1 VSDEKSSQGR
11 SRAVRRTSL
20 RALLW
25 AAGATLLHG
34 AFASTLGACSA
45 ADPSASGDLG
55 VGAGGTAAG
64 GTGAGASGGSLSIG
78 GGTGG
83 GGGSSGTG
91 TGGSTGGSA
100 GMEMPPPPEQ
110 ELESAF
116 EAPVATDRYVW
127 TANPSTGRVAL
138 IGAHDLSVRL
148 AEAGSAPTTVAALP
162 GDEDVDAAL
171 VLNRGSDDATI
182 LRVGADGEIRS
193 TRLTT
198 HAGANAVEVSP
209 QGKWAIVWTNAALF
223 AEGALDSTDGLQDV
237 TVVKLGEVPETTELS
252 VGYRPSQFT
261 FDADEEHA
269 FAVTEPGL
277 TVINLE
283 GEPTPE
289 SLIAL
294 TDDVVTD
301 QAARDVNVTPDGRRA
316 VVRVEGERSLGVVEL
331 ATGTRQ
337 SLDLGGFVTDLD
349 LAADGSRAFAI
360 ADGELVV
367 VPIPPGDADPST
379 FARASA
385 PGEVARSVSLSPD
398 ASLALVYSN
407 AESNPYLGILS
418 SGGDWTEFEAR
429 AVDLKAPVRAAF
441 ASPNAQHGIA
451 FQATAAG
458 STKGGAFSIVSA
470 QIDRAP
476 KVIGTDAAPFA
487 LAFSPDGEDA
497 VIATRDLTKKSYGM
511 YLVHLA
517 RLEQIFVKLS
527 SPPLAAGIVPN
538 ANRAFVA
545 QAHPEGRITFVDLDD
560 GSQHTLTGFE
570 LAAEVTQ

>member
-1 VSDEKSSQGR
+1 LLL
-11 SRAVRRTSL
+11 A
-20 RALLW
+20 ALAML
-25 AAGATLLHG
+25 GHG
-34 AFASTLGACSA
+34 VLASTLGACSGDMSSPA
-45 ADPSASGDLG
+45 QGLGSDSEGTGGSSSGS
-55 VGAGGTAAG
+55 GARGGTINNSTG
-64 GTGAGASGGSLSIG
+64 GTT

-83 GGGSSGTG
+83 SASMSGG
-91 TGGSTGGSA
+91 TGGTGGT
-100 GMEMPPPPEQ
+100 GQPVETPPPPEQ

-148 AEAGSAPTTVAALP
+148 AEAGIAPTTVAALP
-162 GDEDVDAAL
+162 GNQDEDTAI

-182 LRVGADGEIRS
+182 LRVGADGEIHS
-193 TRLTT
+193 TTLMT
-198 HAGANAVEVSP
+198 HSGANAVEVSP
-209 QGKWAIVWTNAALF
+209 QGKWVIVWTNAA
-223 AEGALDSTDGLQDV
+223 ALDATLLDPTDGLQDV
-237 TVVKLGEVPETTELS
+237 TVVKLGDEPETTELS
-252 VGYRPSQFT
+252 VGYRPSQIA
-261 FDADEEHA
+261 FDADETHA

-283 GEPTPE
+283 GEPMPDR
-289 SLIAL
+289 LIAL
-294 TDDVVTD
+294 TDNPVED

-316 VVRVEGERSLGVVEL
+316 VVRVEGERSLGVVDL
-331 ATGTRQ
+331 ATGERQ
-337 SLDLGGFVTDLD
+337 AVDLGEFVTDLD
-349 LAADGSRAFAI
+349 LSADGTHAFAI
-360 ADGELVV
+360 AGGELVV

-379 FARASA
+379 FPRASA

-418 SGGDWTEFEAR
+418 SGGDWSEFEGR
-429 AVDLKAPVRAAF
+429 AVDLKAPVQAAF

-458 STKGGAFSIVSA
+458 SSKGGAFSIVSA

-476 KVIGTDAAPFA
+476 KVIGTDAPPFA
-487 LAFSPDGEDA
+487 LAFSPEGGEA
-497 VIATRDLTKKSYGM
+497 VIATRDLVKKSYGM

-517 RLEQIFVKLS
+517 RLEQTFIQLS

-545 QAHPEGRITFVDLDD
+545 QAHPEGRMTFVDLDD